1 MSINA
6 IQGDASVV
14 AEKINRQ
21 NIILLKHNMS
31 VYGLDIGHVMTM
43 DYNTSRQPLGTTEKE
58 EEVNTL
64 RS

>member
-6 IQGDASVV
+6 IQGDASVI

-31 VYGLDIGHVMTM
+31 VYDNGL
-43 DYNTSRQPLGTTEKE
+43 
-58 EEVNTL
+58 
-64 RS
+64 